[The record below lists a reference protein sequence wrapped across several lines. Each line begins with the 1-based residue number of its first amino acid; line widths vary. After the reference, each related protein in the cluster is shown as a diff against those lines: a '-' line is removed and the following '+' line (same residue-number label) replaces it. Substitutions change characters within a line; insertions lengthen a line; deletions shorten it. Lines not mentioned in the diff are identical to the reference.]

1 MSIVIAIG
9 LCFSIS
15 QGSIKRAR
23 MIVMTFMMIHE
34 DMPVFPFWFLIV
46 VVYGIVRHLIGLIN
60 AAMSIMIMTRKKLM
74 RTELP
79 MRNVM

>member
-15 QGSIKRAR
+15 LGIIKRDR
-23 MIVMTFMMIHE
+23 MMVMTFMMIHG

-46 VVYGIVRHLIGLIN
+46 VVYGIVRHLIGSIN
-60 AAMSIMIMTRKKLM
+60 AAMSIMMMTRKKLM
-74 RTELP
+74 RTELLT
-79 MRNVM
+79 RNAI

>member
-1 MSIVIAIG
+1 
-9 LCFSIS
+9 
-15 QGSIKRAR
+15 
-23 MIVMTFMMIHE
+23 MTFMMIHE